1 MFRGEALSD
10 SMDPDSGADSQRALS
25 LQWKSYKLIQDP
37 AIRRVAQKV
46 YRYDGVHFS
55 VPDSGFPPV
64 GDLRDPRPRRIWSKH
79 TEMSLP
85 VPKFKLDEFYVGPI
99 PLKEVTFARL
109 NDNIRE
115 PFLAEM
121 CAKFGEVEEMEIL
134 FHPKTRKHLG
144 LARVLFTNTRG
155 AKDTVKHLHNT
166 SVMGNIVHAQ
176 LDIKGQQ
183 RMKYYDLI
191 VSGSYTPQT
200 VPTGGKALTERFL
213 PPVPTHPDTS
223 SDIRRRLSTDVA
235 ATMGVP
241 PLTPGSTTPCSSD
254 TGFSEQRLDTPP
266 SSLGGPYT
274 PGSSTSSQGGG
285 TPFTPRSGTPFTQDS
300 GFTARHGSVG
310 YGLKLLLQG
319 SVIPSPSPLRAAG
332 GQGPPERQQW
342 GRKQLHLQV
351 RRPRPPEAPEPPPL
365 PQPSQ
370 WRQRQR
376 QRQQPAPKQPRQG
389 RERDRDRDRDRE
401 RDRTRESEYPNNS
414 NSFSNSNSGHSS
426 TQVSSNSLSPPPSTF
441 SHPSKEQPPLPPHD
455 PPHSLHLEPP
465 PVFRPPQPDSTNES
479 LPFVY
484 HSSSLDSRIEMLLK
498 EQKAKFSFLASDEEE
513 EEKKAEEDGRSGG
526 GGGPAGGPEGRKTK
540 EKEDNNSERERHR
553 RREGGSAGAGDQEG
567 GKPRRKSE
575 RERDSRRKRGRKEG
589 AEVEGK
595 KSPAQA
601 VAAPSSTSSARTP
614 PPDAAPTLLSRT
626 EPTHSGPTDPRK
638 RHGAHT
644 PSTYNG
650 QGQPSPHSSG
660 EDMEISDED
669 DGNAIASS
677 NAAPPSS
684 SPTPSS
690 QSAPP
695 TQAADPS
702 SSPSPLS
709 DSTPHFGTVLPP
721 PMPSYPPH
729 LPPPPPPGFSLQPPP
744 PPGIPPPLPH
754 MELHPEYPPPIPPH
768 MYDYASSM
776 ELMNQYSGGA
786 PMSFQM
792 QTQMLSRLHQLR
804 MSSSNGTASP
814 SDAPPSD
821 YGPSYPHGLSHLH
834 SLPPPHPPPHPHHPY
849 MDQEGGGVHYD
860 QDHRYLPLPMPYAYP
875 DPHNP
880 QLPPP
885 HHHGLPPPHSP
896 WPPHLVPHH
905 YPSYLHP
912 PPGTPAPPPYGPLSS
927 SATTPTSSSY
937 GVQFGGEDSAPMASQ
952 PHHPHEA
959 TVQMVLAT
967 LIQEMKSIMQR
978 DLNRKMVEN
987 IAFGTFDEW
996 WERKERKA
1004 KPFQTAVRGLPV
1016 VREEEKKEEK
1026 EKPSGRPREPLL
1038 SLVDWAKSGGLEG
1051 FSLRG
1056 ALRLP
1061 SFKVKRKEPQ
1071 ELTDEGELKRPRP
1084 STLPD
1089 EEYEDL
1095 YQEKGSG
1102 ASRVLQEGEEG
1113 AEAEMDG
1120 RRRRTKR
1127 MKRQK
1132 PLGLDSEGEETSDG
1146 SSSDK
1151 EDDDD
1156 EDSDKDDESEDE
1168 AVSADSDDES
1178 GSSSSSESTSS
1189 SSSSSTS
1196 SEEDEEEDERAGESE
1211 SLDTMDESTMDST
1224 VLDREREERE
1234 RDHLN
1239 QSSLAVAS
1247 EGLGMDPSHSA
1258 EVQSVKIEDRKTET
1272 AAKQTAASPLSSLE
1286 GRPPPPR
1293 PSSPILLL
1301 PPLKK
1306 RRKTVSFSTEET
1318 ENKVAQPS
1326 SLLTD
1331 PLSPSPS
1338 PAPMHS
1344 LLLSPVKAQLPES
1357 ILTTSSPGAAPAPPP
1372 APASSPVKPLPVLLP
1387 FASKP
1392 GEATTLS
1399 PSPSPACILTVPPP
1413 IRSLRPDENKKSPG
1427 PPASP
1432 QTTLTKSPPASKR
1445 GFIKDSSPKSPVLSP
1460 TPVCRTVQNLPLDH
1474 ASMVKITFEEPVF
1487 APTPTASAQ
1496 RGRPRGRPRTV
1507 SLSATA
1513 AYPAALKEEEGGEEE
1528 AQVVREQRLRLRE
1541 QLGASSLLQLATT
1554 ADLSVLADVALKLD
1568 PETQDSEE
1576 TETSDEAEE
1585 QQQQLERVALQPP
1598 ALNPEGLL
1606 VWQEHNYSKPLTPSG
1621 APTQRRTK
1629 ADTHSVI
1636 LPTDIDLHA
1645 VSGVLEAPEEV
1656 IGEPQVAKGEVAELY
1671 PPMETLSV
1679 VGVLSETGEAE
1690 TKAPVTAPNKK
1701 RGAGAREAD
1710 MEEVEKGKIK
1720 GRKKRRKEKEKQ
1732 EQQQIKKQKERQSK
1746 KQRKKKLEELELD
1759 LEEDVDVEQLEPG
1772 ELSNSEEELEE
1783 EEEEE
1788 RELEELR
1795 KSERLFLQPARPKPI
1810 PRHAPKSYE
1819 QRSEFEQMTI
1829 LYDIWNSGLD
1839 TEDMRLLKMTYE
1851 KLLQDDHSTDWLNDT
1866 HWVQHTNILYELGAL
1881 RALRITP
1888 PLTNIPNPRRKKK
1901 NQDEQLREHQ
1911 TGCARSEG
1919 YYAISRKE
1927 KDIYLDI
1934 DPVTSLEPD
1943 YDITGTNRVL
1953 SERRSEQRR
1962 LLSAIGTTAVMDS
1975 DLLKLNQLKFRKKK
1989 LRFGRSRIHEW
2000 GLFAMEPIA
2009 ADEMVIEY
2017 VGQNIRQMVADN
2029 REKRYAQEGIGSSY
2043 LFRVDHDTIID
2054 ATKCGN
2060 LARFINHCCTPN
2072 CYAKVITIESQ
2083 KKIVIYS
2090 KQPIGVNEE
2099 ITYDYKFPIEENKIP
2114 CLCGTENC
2122 RGTLN

>member
-1 MFRGEALSD
+1 MPPGETGEALSE

-55 VPDSGFPPV
+55 VPDSGFAPV
-64 GDLRDPRPRRIWSKH
+64 GDLRDPRPRRIWSKR
-79 TEMSLP
+79 TELALP

-144 LARVLFTNTRG
+144 LARVLFTSTRG

-200 VPTGGKALTERFL
+200 VPTGGKALTDRFQ

-223 SDIRRRLSTDVA
+223 SDVRRRLSADVVPA
-235 ATMGVP
+235 SLGVP
-241 PLTPGSTTPCSSD
+241 PPTPGSTTPCSSD

-274 PGSSTSSQGGG
+274 PGSSASSQGG
-285 TPFTPRSGTPFTQDS
+285 TPYTPRSGTPFSQDS
-300 GFTARHGSVG
+300 GFSSRHGSVG
-310 YGLKLLLQG
+310 FGGNSYPPPDLLPSSSCSSSAVSSSSSIGGYKTSRYHDDPHALPQEHLPYHRG
-319 SVIPSPSPLRAAG
+319 RPSYPLSPPTAPTSRRLTPPSPTPEGAARTCSFTLHFPPRLPAHSTTRPPTQSGSAYHSHHHHSERREERGHRSGSASRSGDHAHQRHRNHHHSHNHHSAG
-332 GQGPPERQQW
+332 G
-342 GRKQLHLQV
+342 
-351 RRPRPPEAPEPPPL
+351 RRRA
-365 PQPSQ
+365 SHD
-370 WRQRQR
+370 
-376 QRQQPAPKQPRQG
+376 
-389 RERDRDRDRDRE
+389 RDRDRDRDRA
-401 RDRTRESEYPNNS
+401 RETEHPNS
-414 NSFSNSNSGHSS
+414 HPNSGSGHPSS
-426 TQVSSNSLSPPPSTF
+426 SSNSLSPPPST
-441 SHPSKEQPPLPPHD
+441 HPYPSSKEQPALPPHEPA
-455 PPHSLHLEPP
+455 PPSRLEPP
-465 PVFRPPQPDSTNES
+465 AVFRPPAGAASDKDYRLLPHHTSLPPPPPAPCLRHRRRCGRVRSSSSPEPDSTNES

-498 EQKAKFSFLASDEEE
+498 EQKAKFSFLASDDEEDERKGEEE
-513 EEKKAEEDGRSGG
+513 AGPCAGAGAGRAAARGAG
-526 GGGPAGGPEGRKTK
+526 APAAGPEGRKWKQK
-540 EKEDNNSERERHR
+540 EGDADGDRNR
-553 RREGGSAGAGDQEG
+553 RREGLAQQDG
-567 GKPRRKSE
+567 GRPRRKGERE
-575 RERDSRRKRGRKEG
+575 RERDARRRRGRKEG
-589 AEVEGK
+589 AESK
-595 KSPAQA
+595 RSPAQA
-601 VAAPSSTSSARTP
+601 AATPSSASSAQSP
-614 PPDAAPTLLSRT
+614 PPDSAPTLPSHI
-626 EPTHSGPTDPRK
+626 ESTHSGPTDPR
-638 RHGAHT
+638 RRPAANT
-644 PSTYNG
+644 PPTYNG
-650 QGQPSPHSSG
+650 QGQQSPRSSG

-669 DGNAIASS
+669 DGNAMATGGTT
-677 NAAPPSS
+677 APPSS
-684 SPTPSS
+684 SPAAPS
-690 QSAPP
+690 QVAPP
-695 TQAADPS
+695 PQPSDPT
-702 SSPSPLS
+702 SSPAPPPPLA
-709 DSTPHFGTVLPP
+709 DFGVVLPP
-721 PMPSYPPH
+721 FPAH
-729 LPPPPPPGFSLQPPP
+729 LPPPAPGFPP
-744 PPGIPPPLPH
+744 PH
-754 MELHPEYPPPIPPH
+754 MELHPEYPPPLPPP
-768 MYDYASSM
+768 MFDYASSM
-776 ELMNQYSGGA
+776 ELIGQYCGGA

-804 MSSSNGTASP
+804 LASSPTPAP
-814 SDAPPSD
+814 EAPPNE
-821 YGPSYPHGLSHLH
+821 YPPSYPLAPSPR
-834 SLPPPHPPPHPHHPY
+834 PPTWTKRFT
-849 MDQEGGGVHYD
+849 EG
-860 QDHRYLPLPMPYAYP
+860 QA
-875 DPHNP
+875 
-880 QLPPP
+880 Q
-885 HHHGLPPPHSP
+885 
-896 WPPHLVPHH
+896 
-905 YPSYLHP
+905 
-912 PPGTPAPPPYGPLSS
+912 
-927 SATTPTSSSY
+927 
-937 GVQFGGEDSAPMASQ
+937 
-952 PHHPHEA
+952 HPHEA
-959 TVQMVLAT
+959 TVQMALAT

-1004 KPFQTAVRGLPV
+1004 KPFQTAVRGPAAL
-1016 VREEEKKEEK
+1016 REEEKKE

-1061 SFKVKRKEPQ
+1061 SFKVKRKEI
-1071 ELTDEGELKRPRP
+1071 TDGGELKRPRP

-1089 EEYEDL
+1089 EEEEDL
-1095 YQEKGSG
+1095 YPEKGSG
-1102 ASRVLQEGEEG
+1102 AAGGLEGPG
-1113 AEAEMDG
+1113 AEMAG
-1120 RRRRTKR
+1120 RRRRRAKR

-1132 PLGLDSEGEETSDG
+1132 SLGLDSGGEETSDG

-1156 EDSDKDDESEDE
+1156 EDSDKEDDSEDE
-1168 AVSADSDDES
+1168 VVSGDSEDES
-1178 GSSSSSESTSS
+1178 SSSSSSESSS
-1189 SSSSSTS
+1189 SSSSSSPS
-1196 SEEDEEEDERAGESE
+1196 SSEDEEDEEEEGERAGESE
-1211 SLDTMDESTMDST
+1211 GLDTMDESTMDST
-1224 VLDREREERE
+1224 LQDREKDERERER
-1234 RDHLN
+1234 LS
-1239 QSSLAVAS
+1239 QSGAAAAS
-1247 EGLGMDPSHSA
+1247 KVVGLGPSQSA
-1258 EVQSVKIEDRKTET
+1258 VVQSVKTEAEAEAKET
-1272 AAKQTAASPLSSLE
+1272 AAPPDC
-1286 GRPPPPR
+1286 PPPDCPPPVPR

-1306 RRKTVSFSTEET
+1306 RRKTVSFSTEEVET
-1318 ENKVAQPS
+1318 PPPPARSPPS
-1326 SLLTD
+1326 SY
-1331 PLSPSPS
+1331 
-1338 PAPMHS
+1338 PAHA
-1344 LLLSPVKAQLPES
+1344 LLLSPVRAQLPES
-1357 ILTTSSPGAAPAPPP
+1357 ILTPSALA
-1372 APASSPVKPLPVLLP
+1372 KPLPVLLP

-1392 GEATTLS
+1392 GEAASLS
-1399 PSPSPACILTVPPP
+1399 PSCPPRALTFPPAV
-1413 IRSLRPDENKKSPG
+1413 RSLRPDEPPPKSPG

-1432 QTTLTKSPPASKR
+1432 AKSPAPASPSPPAA
-1445 GFIKDSSPKSPVLSP
+1445 
-1460 TPVCRTVQNLPLDH
+1460 CRTVHNLPLDH
-1474 ASMVKITFEEPVF
+1474 ASMVRLAYDEP
-1487 APTPTASAQ
+1487 APAQ
-1496 RGRPRGRPRTV
+1496 RGPPRGRPRTAG
-1507 SLSATA
+1507 LSAAPATA
-1513 AYPAALKEEEGGEEE
+1513 PSEREEEEE
-1528 AQVVREQRLRLRE
+1528 LG
-1541 QLGASSLLQLATT
+1541 GASSLLQLA
-1554 ADLSVLADVALKLD
+1554 SVALKLE

-1585 QQQQLERVALQPP
+1585 MQQEMEREQAEPLGLQ
-1598 ALNPEGLL
+1598 GLQVL
-1606 VWQEHNYSKPLTPSG
+1606 QEHNYSRLPFVPVLPGHRKARADPLP
-1621 APTQRRTK
+1621 A
-1629 ADTHSVI
+1629 H
-1636 LPTDIDLHA
+1636 IDLHA
-1645 VSGVLEAPEEV
+1645 ASGILEAPEEV
-1656 IGEPQVAKGEVAELY
+1656 VGEPLAKGEPAELC
-1671 PPMETLSV
+1671 PPLEALS
-1679 VGVLSETGEAE
+1679 GVPALAETGAAEAQ
-1690 TKAPVTAPNKK
+1690 APTATTPLRK
-1701 RGAGAREAD
+1701 RGAGPV
-1710 MEEVEKGKIK
+1710 EVEAEQEAMGKVK
-1720 GRKKRRKEKEKQ
+1720 GRKKKRREK
-1732 EQQQIKKQKERQSK
+1732 EQQQMKKQKERQSRKRRK
-1746 KQRKKKLEELELD
+1746 KQLEELD
-1759 LEEDVDVEQLEPG
+1759 PDEEVDVEQLEPG
-1772 ELSNSEEELEE
+1772 ELSNSEEEEE
-1783 EEEEE
+1783 QLQE
-1788 RELEELR
+1788 RREDLR
-1795 KSERLFLQPARPKPI
+1795 KSERLFLQPARAKAAPLS
-1810 PRHAPKSYE
+1810 PRHLPLPYE

-1829 LYDIWNSGLD
+1829 LYDIWNVGLD

-1866 HWVQHTNILYELGAL
+1866 HWSA
-1881 RALRITP
+1881 
-1888 PLTNIPNPRRKKK
+1888 LTNIPNPRRKKK

-1927 KDIYLDI
+1927 KDIYLDL

-1943 YDITGTNRVL
+1943 YDNTGTNRIL

-1962 LLSAIGTTAVMDS
+1962 LLSAIGTTAVLDS